1 VARRLLLIAG
11 LAWLLAAASALT
23 VAVLGAERLMQ
34 LLPPLAI
41 DTDAVGGAVTA
52 FGFAFGVVSAA
63 HVGIVL
69 ALPRR
74 PRARSAAILLT
85 ALFTAIFVTG
95 AAAAFTSAAA
105 AAESAMLLLPAG
117 VAAVIV
123 AVAYGV
129 ATASFI
135 GEIRSRR
142 PS

>member
-11 LAWLLAAASALT
+11 LAWLLAAAIALT
-23 VAVLGAERLMQ
+23 IAFVGTARLTQ

-52 FGFAFGVVSAA
+52 FGFVFGLVSAA
-63 HVGIVL
+63 HLGTLLVL
-69 ALPRR
+69 GRR
-74 PRARSAAILLT
+74 PRVRSAAILLT
-85 ALFTAIFVTG
+85 ALFSAIFVTG

-105 AAESAMLLLPAG
+105 APESVPLLLPAG
-117 VAAVIV
+117 AAAVIV
-123 AVAYGV
+123 AGAYGV